1 MRKIS
6 GYSGD
11 AIVDPE
17 NTLVRFV
24 KERYDL
30 EIAVTE
36 KKGYE
41 HGMAQPGFLVL
52 RGGKRNDMIG
62 EKGSVI
68 EKWAIVPSMMNIGG
82 ASDRP
87 ELEQVWDNAM
97 ATIEG
102 KGVVHTVYTKMG
114 FLGMIWE
121 KIFGR

>member
-52 RGGKRNDMIG
+52 RGGNRNDMIG

-68 EKWAIVPSMMNIGG
+68 EKWAIVPSTMNIGG

-87 ELEQVWDNAM
+87 ELEQVWDNVM

-102 KGVVHTVYTKMG
+102 KGVVHTAYTKMG
-114 FLGMIWE
+114 FLGMLWG
-121 KIFGR
+121 KVFGR